1 MTNRELRD
9 LQMNSNSWFKSEI
22 SNIIFIHFNKLTVM
36 SKKKPPNGYV
46 LMIRKILKVPLLG
59 NSFLNICADLKHC
72 CSRWCTH
79 DTA

>member
-36 SKKKPPNGYV
+36 SKKKT
-46 LMIRKILKVPLLG
+46 LMAM
-59 NSFLNICADLKHC
+59 F
-72 CSRWCTH
+72 
-79 DTA
+79 